1 MGSRVHYVVKK
12 GGLWAQW
19 YSQFGGYAMELDLL
33 PGPQAATRFALGQ
46 QPVEWWLSELECEG
60 AALIDHD
67 EQRLLW
73 QSDCDDDAAYQ
84 TAVLAVMAHTWPGWR
99 IDWAHGGLGDI
110 LDALGEQ
117 RRFWESRRSSLQGD
131 TGTQD
136 GRLGRS
142 TATSTSDSL
151 RGLRD
156 LVERFDAHQEMDE
169 ATQAIS
175 LLLRVTGALTALGE
189 QSGLR
194 VETPVDNSFAH
205 RPMDL
210 TKEERATAHAAFD
223 AVRRR
228 HESRGAHPE

>member
-1 MGSRVHYVVKK
+1 MKKDGS
-12 GGLWAQW
+12 WARR

-46 QPVEWWLSELECEG
+46 RSVEWWISELECEG

-73 QSDCDDDAAYQ
+73 QSGCDNDAAYQ
-84 TAVLAVMAHTWPGWR
+84 AAVLAVMAHTWPGWR

-117 RRFWESRRSSLQGD
+117 RRRWESRRSSQGD
-131 TGTQD
+131 TGAQD
-136 GRLGRS
+136 DRPERAA
-142 TATSTSDSL
+142 ATSAPDSL

-156 LVERFDAHQEMDE
+156 LVEKFGSHQEMDQ

-175 LLLRVTGALTALGE
+175 LLLRVTGALTTLGE

-194 VETPVDNSFAH
+194 VQTLVDNSFAH

-210 TKEERATAHAAFD
+210 TEEEHAAAQAAFD

-228 HESRGAHPE
+228 YESRGAHSE